1 MNLRV
6 HGCKDIALQNEIE
19 KAAHFYAKEL
29 LSPQLL
35 PHIEVDIEMRTTI
48 RDLGNCM
55 VTYYNDWYK
64 AREFEM
70 QIKRHRSLKTTL
82 STLAHEFV
90 HLKQFAYGELNC
102 ANTKWKGQRIDAERT
117 SYYDLPWEVE
127 ASTLE
132 RILYHLYM
140 DSKVK

>member
-19 KAAHFYAKEL
+19 KAARFYAKEL
-29 LSPQLL
+29 LSPRLL
-35 PHIEVDIEMRTTI
+35 PYIEVDIEMRTTI

-102 ANTKWKGQRIDAERT
+102 ANTKWKGQHIDTENI

-127 ASTLE
+127 ASSME
-132 RILYHLYM
+132 RVLYHLYM
-140 DSKVK
+140 DNRVK

>member
-1 MNLRV
+1 MILRV
-6 HGCKDIALQNEIE
+6 HGCKDSALAYEIE
-19 KAAHFYAKEL
+19 KASHFYAREL

-35 PHIEVDIEMRTTI
+35 KYIVVDIQMRTTI
-48 RDLGNCM
+48 KDLGNCM

-70 QIKRHRSLKTTL
+70 EIKRHRSLKTTL

-102 ANTKWKGQRIDAERT
+102 ANTKWKGQSIDT
-117 SYYDLPWEVE
+117 DVVPYCDLPWEVE
-127 ASTLE
+127 AASLE
-132 RILYHLYM
+132 RVLYHLYM
-140 DSKVK
+140 DSKGK